1 MTASIA
7 IYGLILG
14 FINYPFVMM
23 IDWVVNNKPI
33 KTIYKVH
40 EKEGQ
45 RAREIKNSIIT
56 TPVHAILFISFI
68 SAGILKIGEESF
80 GLVISTFLLTF
91 IWTEVW
97 HYVSHVAM
105 HVKQLHFI
113 HREHHLSLLT
123 EPWTSVSFSFL
134 EKFIFSSGILG
145 MLAAFS
151 QVHPLSAVGIF
162 AYYLLYF
169 FTNTLG
175 HANFEFRKEGYYR
188 SFMGSVF
195 NSPSYHAMHH
205 ARYIKNYGLLTPWLD
220 RIFGTEWDD
229 VPEVQSRAAR
239 GEPLT
244 ALSERCELRTLKAFQ

>member
-1 MTASIA
+1 MTISVV

-14 FINYPFVMM
+14 IVNFPFVLG
-23 IDWVVNNKPI
+23 IDWVTNNKPVKI
-33 KTIYKVH
+33 VYKVR

-45 RAREIKNSIIT
+45 RAREIRNSMIT
-56 TPVHAILFISFI
+56 TPVHAILFLGFI
-68 SAGILKIGEESF
+68 SSGLLRIADESF
-80 GLVISTFLLTF
+80 GLILASFLLTF

-97 HYVSHVAM
+97 HYSSHVAM

-134 EKFIFSSGILG
+134 EKFIFSIGILA
-145 MLAAFS
+145 MLSMLS
-151 QVHPLSAVGIF
+151 QIRPLSAFGIF
-162 AYYLLYF
+162 AYYILYF

-175 HANFEFRKEGYYR
+175 HANFEFRKEGYNS
-188 SFMGSVF
+188 SFWGKMF

-229 VPEVQSRAAR
+229 AAEVQSRAAR

-244 ALSERCELRTLKAFQ
+244 ALSERCALRTVRT